1 MAQTDTT
8 LIRAIAR
15 WLPKSDAG
23 AGLSKQQAE
32 MVELTAVDAV
42 ARLCAGRITA
52 TEYAEALLAQIDT
65 HQCLNTFASLDAAKV
80 IEMCLHAQSQ
90 VSLKSDHLQAS
101 YTCIICCALLLLF
114 PMSALLII
122 TIIFCLQKIIT
133 LTAAPILHCSLQCH

>member
-1 MAQTDTT
+1 MAQTDTNQ
-8 LIRAIAR
+8 IRAIAR
-15 WLPKSDAG
+15 WPPKSDAS

-65 HQCLNTFASLDAAKV
+65 HRCLNTFASLDAAKV

-90 VSLKSDHLQAS
+90 VSRVI
-101 YTCIICCALLLLF
+101 TCRL
-114 PMSALLII
+114 
-122 TIIFCLQKIIT
+122 
-133 LTAAPILHCSLQCH
+133 PILVSQAVRFCCSSQCQHC